1 MSFPATRLSA
11 VERTR
16 SGGEIMLVP
25 LDFQTAEGEMA
36 RHEGSVDADGDDV
49 FYRELRVY
57 QRYEL
62 PILVLLAYVVM
73 RFVLLVMA
81 GI

>member
-1 MSFPATRLSA
+1 MSFPATRFSV
-11 VERTR
+11 VEGTR
-16 SGGEIMLVP
+16 GGEITLVP

-62 PILVLLAYVVM
+62 PILVLLVM
-73 RFVLLVMA
+73 T

>member
-1 MSFPATRLSA
+1 MSFPATRFSV
-11 VERTR
+11 VEGTR
-16 SGGEIMLVP
+16 GGEITLVP

-36 RHEGSVDADGDDV
+36 RHEGSVDAAGDDV

-62 PILVLLAYVVM
+62 PILVLLVM
-73 RFVLLVMA
+73 T

>member
-1 MSFPATRLSA
+1 MSFPATRFSV

-16 SGGEIMLVP
+16 GGEITLVP

-36 RHEGSVDADGDDV
+36 RHEGSVDAAGDD
-49 FYRELRVY
+49 FLYSELRVY
-57 QRYEL
+57 RRYEL
-62 PILVLLAYVVM
+62 PILVLLVM
-73 RFVLLVMA
+73 T

>member
-1 MSFPATRLSA
+1 MSFPATRLSV

-16 SGGEIMLVP
+16 SGEITLVP

-49 FYRELRVY
+49 VYRELRVCR
-57 QRYEL
+57 RYEL

>member
-1 MSFPATRLSA
+1 MSFPATRLSV

-16 SGGEIMLVP
+16 SGDEITLVP

-36 RHEGSVDADGDDV
+36 RHEGSVDAAGDD
-49 FYRELRVY
+49 FLYRELRVY
-57 QRYEL
+57 RRYEL
-62 PILVLLAYVVM
+62 PILVLLVM
-73 RFVLLVMA
+73 T

>member
-1 MSFPATRLSA
+1 MSFPATRLSV

-16 SGGEIMLVP
+16 GGEITPVP

-36 RHEGSVDADGDDV
+36 RHEGSVDADGDDF

-57 QRYEL
+57 RRYEL
-62 PILVLLAYVVM
+62 PTLVLLAYVVM
-73 RFVLLVMA
+73 RSVLLVMA

>member
-1 MSFPATRLSA
+1 MSFPATRFSV

-16 SGGEIMLVP
+16 GGEITLVP

-62 PILVLLAYVVM
+62 PILVLLVM
-73 RFVLLVMA
+73 T